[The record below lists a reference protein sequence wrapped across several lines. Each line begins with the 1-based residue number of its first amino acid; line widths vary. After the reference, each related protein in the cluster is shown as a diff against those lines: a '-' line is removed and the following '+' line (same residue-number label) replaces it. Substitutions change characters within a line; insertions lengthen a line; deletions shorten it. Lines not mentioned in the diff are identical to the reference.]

1 MEAEA
6 ADAAAAATAERT
18 SLISWIKDKR
28 ESNREMLF
36 LSSREVWKLIGKKCK
51 FIVKV
56 RKKIIVYV
64 TVF

>member
-1 MEAEA
+1 VEAENLEEGVEAEA

-36 LSSREVWKLIGKKCK
+36 LSSREVWKLIGKKN
-51 FIVKV
+51 VNSL
-56 RKKIIVYV
+56 
-64 TVF
+64 